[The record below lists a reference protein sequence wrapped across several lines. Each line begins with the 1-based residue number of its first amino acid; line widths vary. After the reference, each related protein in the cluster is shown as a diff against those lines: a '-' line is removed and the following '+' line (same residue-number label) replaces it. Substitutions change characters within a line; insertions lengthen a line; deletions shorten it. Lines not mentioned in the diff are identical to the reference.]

1 MTDHEYANQC
11 IQRLITDNLD
21 HDATIKKNNFYIH
34 QWNEVAL
41 GLRQAESVVLHID
54 DGRMWSVPPRCMT
67 LVKGR

>member
-11 IQRLITDNLD
+11 IQRLIKDNLD
-21 HDATIKKNNFYIH
+21 LDARIKKNNFYIH

-54 DGRMWSVPPRCMT
+54 DRS
-67 LVKGR
+67 